1 MNQFKFIDLFA
12 GIGGFHIAM
21 ESLGG
26 ECVFASEIDPF
37 ARKTYEANFKDKS
50 PALFKN
56 KMFNQDIRSISPD
69 DLPDFDILCAGFPCQ
84 PFSQAGQKRGFKD
97 SHQSERGNLFFN
109 IVEILDAKKPKAFF
123 LENVRGI
130 VNHDDGRTFK
140 IIREI
145 LENELGYSFHYE
157 VIKASNYGL
166 PQLRPRA
173 FMIGFRDEDILSGF
187 TFPPHLPLKFN
198 MSDVWNGDCS
208 REIGFTL
215 RVGGRGSNINDRRNW
230 DSYLV
235 DGQVKK
241 LMTEQ
246 AKKMQG
252 FPESFI
258 FPVPKTQAMKQ
269 LGNSVAVD
277 AIRECSKALVDYLD
291 ILNKNTSRNEMTKTK
306 NKGEWT
312 EIYSFFKIINDKKI
326 MLSDKNLKVN
336 NNLDHFIVNKVSTL
350 NIPETCYLKEN
361 GNIIVKNKNTGT
373 EKIISTEG
381 FLNASMLK
389 DLASQISAKTK
400 TFPMA
405 DIELIQE
412 KLGISI
418 IKGGNSDQKADILLG
433 IKNRYFEKD
442 NEGFGIKSYLGAKPT
457 LLNASGATNF
467 IYEVIGLSSDAL
479 DKVNLINTRAK
490 YKDRIQKIK
499 ELGGRLSFHKIE
511 RETFSYNLSLVDSL
525 LPIIVAK
532 MLQQFYEDRTNLLSK
547 NIEEVF
553 RKNPDLA
560 EDLQS
565 LQVKL
570 KRLLV
575 ANLLGFFPNTKW
587 NGQNIS
593 NGTIV
598 VKEDGDQ
605 VGFHVSDM
613 KSLEDYLFNNIKFDT
628 PSSRN
633 RFGNLYLENDKRL
646 YFKLNLQLRF

>member
-1 MNQFKFIDLFA
+1 LNQFKFIDLFA

-433 IKNRYFEKD
+433 IKNRHFEKD

>member
-1 MNQFKFIDLFA
+1 
-12 GIGGFHIAM
+12 
-21 ESLGG
+21 
-26 ECVFASEIDPF
+26 
-37 ARKTYEANFKDKS
+37 
-50 PALFKN
+50 
-56 KMFNQDIRSISPD
+56 
-69 DLPDFDILCAGFPCQ
+69 
-84 PFSQAGQKRGFKD
+84 
-97 SHQSERGNLFFN
+97 
-109 IVEILDAKKPKAFF
+109 
-123 LENVRGI
+123 
-130 VNHDDGRTFK
+130 
-140 IIREI
+140 
-145 LENELGYSFHYE
+145 
-157 VIKASNYGL
+157 
-166 PQLRPRA
+166 
-173 FMIGFRDEDILSGF
+173 
-187 TFPPHLPLKFN
+187 
-198 MSDVWNGDCS
+198 
-208 REIGFTL
+208 
-215 RVGGRGSNINDRRNW
+215 
-230 DSYLV
+230 
-235 DGQVKK
+235 
-241 LMTEQ
+241 
-246 AKKMQG
+246 
-252 FPESFI
+252 
-258 FPVPKTQAMKQ
+258 
-269 LGNSVAVD
+269 
-277 AIRECSKALVDYLD
+277 
-291 ILNKNTSRNEMTKTK
+291 
-306 NKGEWT
+306 
-312 EIYSFFKIINDKKI
+312 
-326 MLSDKNLKVN
+326 
-336 NNLDHFIVNKVSTL
+336 VNKVSTL

>member
-1 MNQFKFIDLFA
+1 LNQFKFIDLFA

>member
-361 GNIIVKNKNTGT
+361 GNIIVKNKNTGK

>member
-1 MNQFKFIDLFA
+1 
-12 GIGGFHIAM
+12 
-21 ESLGG
+21 
-26 ECVFASEIDPF
+26 
-37 ARKTYEANFKDKS
+37 
-50 PALFKN
+50 
-56 KMFNQDIRSISPD
+56 
-69 DLPDFDILCAGFPCQ
+69 
-84 PFSQAGQKRGFKD
+84 
-97 SHQSERGNLFFN
+97 
-109 IVEILDAKKPKAFF
+109 
-123 LENVRGI
+123 
-130 VNHDDGRTFK
+130 
-140 IIREI
+140 
-145 LENELGYSFHYE
+145 
-157 VIKASNYGL
+157 
-166 PQLRPRA
+166 
-173 FMIGFRDEDILSGF
+173 
-187 TFPPHLPLKFN
+187 
-198 MSDVWNGDCS
+198 
-208 REIGFTL
+208 
-215 RVGGRGSNINDRRNW
+215 
-230 DSYLV
+230 
-235 DGQVKK
+235 
-241 LMTEQ
+241 
-246 AKKMQG
+246 MQG

>member
-1 MNQFKFIDLFA
+1 MLMLFIFV
-12 GIGGFHIAM
+12 IG
-21 ESLGG
+21 
-26 ECVFASEIDPF
+26 
-37 ARKTYEANFKDKS
+37 
-50 PALFKN
+50 FKN

>member
-12 GIGGFHIAM
+12 GIWGFHIAM

-361 GNIIVKNKNTGT
+361 GNIIVKNKNTGK

>member
-433 IKNRYFEKD
+433 IKNRHFEKD

>member
-1 MNQFKFIDLFA
+1 LNQFKFIDLFA

-361 GNIIVKNKNTGT
+361 GNIIVKNKNTGK